1 MKSWARLSLRKERK
15 RYAAEGAFV
24 LVHAVALG
32 EGAAIDHHAKLY
44 QQRIGSEAL
53 SASHQPLLIAA
64 DYVQPL
70 VDQLCGVASWS
81 CCFLLFLI
89 VLSYVLYM
97 NFVRDEGCI
106 AFASFGCPRAL
117 PCIENRPLL
126 QNI

>member
-24 LVHAVALG
+24 LVHTVALD

-44 QQRIGSEAL
+44 QQRTGSVGL

-64 DYVQPL
+64 DYVQRL

-81 CCFLLFLI
+81 CCFLLLM
-89 VLSYVLYM
+89 SY
-97 NFVRDEGCI
+97 
-106 AFASFGCPRAL
+106 
-117 PCIENRPLL
+117 CIELCPVHELCEGRRLYRFC
-126 QNI
+126 